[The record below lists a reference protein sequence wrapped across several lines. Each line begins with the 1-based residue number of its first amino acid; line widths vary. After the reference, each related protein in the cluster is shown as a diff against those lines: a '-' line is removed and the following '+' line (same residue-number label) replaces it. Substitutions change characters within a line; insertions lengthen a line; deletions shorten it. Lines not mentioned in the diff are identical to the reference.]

1 MNHQLE
7 MEKLLPEIRFPEF
20 SDEWTIKRLG
30 DLIFEKSETANS
42 NHPLYSLTIANGLI
56 PKPKQYEREFLV
68 KAKKDAYKKMI
79 EGDFAYNPMNLRFG
93 ALARLN
99 ENTDIAVSKYYAI
112 FHCNNKCND
121 IYMSYY
127 LTTKKM
133 IQYYDRFSE
142 GTLEEKRESISA
154 IFWNL
159 KKPFPQKNE
168 QEKIASFLTAVDS
181 KIEKLTRK
189 KRITRR
195 IQERGNAEIV

>member
-1 MNHQLE
+1 
-7 MEKLLPEIRFPEF
+7 
-20 SDEWTIKRLG
+20 
-30 DLIFEKSETANS
+30 
-42 NHPLYSLTIANGLI
+42 
-56 PKPKQYEREFLV
+56 
-68 KAKKDAYKKMI
+68 MI

-142 GTLEEKRESISA
+142 GTLEEKRVHFSNFLE
-154 IFWNL
+154 F

-168 QEKIASFLTAVDS
+168 QKKLHHFLLQLIP
-181 KIEKLTRK
+181 K
-189 KRITRR
+189 
-195 IQERGNAEIV
+195 